1 MKVTTRLLMR
11 LGIGFSPK
19 NEDKNNTIFHI
30 NEFLLFT
37 LKSFMYVISDGIGTF
52 AASVLLPGFKL
63 HILLE
68 DVWLDVKRLVLAY
81 VQ

>member
-1 MKVTTRLLMR
+1 
-11 LGIGFSPK
+11 
-19 NEDKNNTIFHI
+19 
-30 NEFLLFT
+30 
-37 LKSFMYVISDGIGTF
+37 MYVISDGIGTF

>member
-1 MKVTTRLLMR
+1 MR

-37 LKSFMYVISDGIGTF
+37 LKSSMYVISDGIGTF
-52 AASVLLPGFKL
+52 AASVLLPGSKL